1 MVAEDEKGQ
10 FNEEVPSKVNPL
22 QSLNALSVGGNS
34 KGLSY
39 MQVEMN
45 GNGAEAM
52 LDTSATHNFVDES
65 IVQRLG
71 LKVSKCPSKIKAVN
85 SKAKPVSRIAFGVR
99 FKVGEWTRNVNFL
112 IMKLDDFDV
121 ILGDEFFVAAL
132 LPFTGVM
139 LIFNE
144 KQPCYVP
151 VRHVARNSKTSKGKE
166 PMVLAVQ
173 VEHGL
178 KKREMTY
185 LAAMIEVK
193 QDKFVEIPNVMLD
206 YWRNLL
212 M

>member
-1 MVAEDEKGQ
+1 MVAEDERGQ
-10 FNEEVPSKVNPL
+10 SDEEVPNRVNPL
-22 QSLNALSVGGNS
+22 QLLNALSARGNS

-45 GNGAEAM
+45 GNGAEAL

-65 IVQRLG
+65 IVQRFG

-99 FKVGEWTRNVNFL
+99 FKVGEWTGNVNFL

-121 ILGDEFFVAAL
+121 ILGDEFYVAAL
-132 LPFTGVM
+132 LPFIGVM

-151 VRHVARNSKTSKGKE
+151 IRHVVGNSKTSKGKE
-166 PMVLAVQ
+166 PMVSAMQ
-173 VEHGL
+173 VSMG
-178 KKREMTY
+178 
-185 LAAMIEVK
+185 
-193 QDKFVEIPNVMLD
+193 
-206 YWRNLL
+206 
-212 M
+212 